1 MDKIG
6 IIHAHTGLAEE
17 KKSMSLPMVNG
28 MLMDTD
34 EETKRRPFAV
44 AKGLRS
50 GFASE
55 TILLNDDALSA
66 DA

>member
-1 MDKIG
+1 MTG
-6 IIHAHTGLAEE
+6 MVHAHTGVAEE
-17 KKSMSLPMVNG
+17 KKSMSFPMVNG

-34 EETKRRPFAV
+34 EETKSRPIAA

-55 TILLNDDALSA
+55 TIFLNDDALS